1 MTNRLSA
8 WFRGIPSMLR
18 RLAAIAGAVFLDA
31 IKRKV
36 VYAVGFFAVVLA
48 FSAPSLP
55 SYGVGVDVGVY
66 REVALALTFAASLV
80 LALALAANRI
90 PSEVE
95 RRTVYNVVGKPVSR
109 WEYVVGTWIGI
120 TAVMGAVI
128 AAFTV
133 VDQLVGLVRYGDA
146 MWRLWEGALAI
157 WLEIGVLTAFAVAV
171 SAVSGAVVVAVAT
184 LTFAF
189 AGHSRQPFL
198 VQVPSFPAW
207 LYPSLDAFNVIN
219 PVAHG
224 VGYDLAYLL
233 TMKLVFLGW
242 VVALLVLGSLGF
254 ARRDL

>member
-1 MTNRLSA
+1 MMRRLS
-8 WFRGIPSMLR
+8 
-18 RLAAIAGAVFLDA
+18 AIAGAVFLDA

-66 REVALALTFAASLV
+66 REVALALTFAAGLV
-80 LALALAANRI
+80 LALALAANRV

-95 RRTVYNVVGKPVSR
+95 RRTVYNVVAKPVSR
-109 WEYVVGTWIGI
+109 WEYVVGTWTGI
-120 TAVMGAVI
+120 TAVMAAVI

-133 VDQLVGLVRYGDA
+133 IDQLVGLARYHDP
-146 MWRLWEGALAI
+146 MWQLWQGALAI

-198 VQVPSFPAW
+198 RMVSGFPEW
-207 LYPSLDAFNVIN
+207 LYPSLDSFNVIN

-224 VGYDLAYLL
+224 GGYG
-233 TMKLVFLGW
+233 LVYALIMVAVFVGW

-254 ARRDL
+254 SRRDL